1 MTLSIII
8 VSYNTKQLTLEC
20 LESIATDLKNYQK
33 LGLSTEIIMVDN
45 HSTDGSVT
53 AVRDF
58 LRKTSLRYLIIEN
71 KDNLGFAKANN
82 QAIKRAR
89 GTYLLL
95 LNSDTLVQSG
105 ALQHLVDNFTLY
117 PIDNQTA
124 QAAGLNGPIDRLGLV
139 AAQLYNS
146 DGSIQPQGG
155 SLPTLWSL
163 FFHMTFLDD
172 LPIIGQLLPSTQH
185 TGWRARQNRDSDRNN
200 NDEAQPKLLPQGW
213 VGATALLVRKRVF
226 DEIDPFDENIFMY
239 GEDVELCMRARHHHW
254 DIAIDPGAHITHLG
268 SASSSSAKAIEGE
281 LLAYVYIFSK
291 HKPAWQVQIV
301 SAIIQLGCILRM
313 MIFGTMGNH
322 TAVTIYKNTIQ
333 KIRQQ

>member
-105 ALQHLVDNFTLY
+105 ALQHLVD
-117 PIDNQTA
+117 
-124 QAAGLNGPIDRLGLV
+124 
-139 AAQLYNS
+139 S
-146 DGSIQPQGG
+146 
-155 SLPTLWSL
+155 
-163 FFHMTFLDD
+163 
-172 LPIIGQLLPSTQH
+172 
-185 TGWRARQNRDSDRNN
+185 
-200 NDEAQPKLLPQGW
+200 
-213 VGATALLVRKRVF
+213 
-226 DEIDPFDENIFMY
+226 
-239 GEDVELCMRARHHHW
+239 
-254 DIAIDPGAHITHLG
+254 
-268 SASSSSAKAIEGE
+268 
-281 LLAYVYIFSK
+281 
-291 HKPAWQVQIV
+291 
-301 SAIIQLGCILRM
+301 
-313 MIFGTMGNH
+313 
-322 TAVTIYKNTIQ
+322 
-333 KIRQQ
+333 